1 MNRLER
7 GLLTLADRQ
16 RSEPKNASSF
26 GGVISPSTVSIDQF
40 QTADAAMKLSAVDRC
55 VEVLSDSM
63 AKLPIYV
70 IDRKSR
76 QKVEHPLNRVLSE
89 RPNDVQTPSVA
100 KKMVEANRNCGGNG
114 YLWIRRSPQSLRCD
128 QLIPVPYELVTPWL
142 DTNGRL
148 WYTVIHPFSGQQMQV
163 HYLDMIHLMAYTHNG
178 WKGISVLQRASEVIA
193 AGRAAQQYNM
203 NYYQRGGQPS
213 GVLHTET
220 DLSRVPDKVLEDGTK
235 ISAKDLIRME
245 WEKRY
250 SGPNNAGGTAVLDH
264 GLEYTP
270 ISISNRDAQFVEQSA
285 LSVEDVA
292 RFFGVPLYKLQ
303 AGKQSY
309 SSNEQNAIEYVVSTL
324 HPIVSQ
330 WEDELSFKL
339 LTTSE
344 RARGLEIRIN
354 MMAELRGDFGSR
366 SGWYKA
372 MREIGAFSVNDIM
385 ALEDMPDVEGGDE
398 RYASLNYVPLS
409 LWRDLSIKRA
419 SGNGGTE

>member
-7 GLLTLADRQ
+7 GLLSLAERQ
-16 RSEPKNASSF
+16 TPNARNSTSS
-26 GGVISPSTVSIDQF
+26 GGILSPLSVSPEQF
-40 QTADAAMKLSAVDRC
+40 CTADAAMKLSAVDRC

-63 AKLPIYV
+63 GKLPICV
-70 IDRKSR
+70 MDRTTR
-76 QKVEHPLNRVLSE
+76 EKVTDHPLNRVLSE
-89 RPNDVQTPSVA
+89 RPNEVQTPSVA

-114 YLWIRRSPQSLRCD
+114 YLWIRRSPQSMRCD

-142 DTNGRL
+142 DTGGHL
-148 WYTVIHPFSGQQMQV
+148 WYTVMHPFTGEQMRV
-163 HYLDMIHLMAYTHNG
+163 HQMDMIHLMAYTHNG
-178 WKGISVLQRASEVIA
+178 WYGISVLQRASEVIA

-203 NYYQRGGQPS
+203 AYYQNGGQPS
-213 GVLHTET
+213 GLLYTDS
-220 DLSRVPDKVLEDGTK
+220 DLSRIPDKVLPDGTHL
-235 ISAKDLIRME
+235 SAQDIVRKE

-250 SGPNNAGGTAVLDH
+250 SGPTNAGRVAVLDN
-264 GLEYTP
+264 GLKYQP

-330 WEDELSFKL
+330 WEDELSYKL

-344 RARGLEIRIN
+344 RARGLEIHIN
-354 MMAELRGDFGSR
+354 MMAELRGDFTSR
-366 SGWYKA
+366 SNWYKA
-372 MREIGAFSVNDIM
+372 MRETGVFSVNDIRE
-385 ALEDMPDVEGGDE
+385 LEDMPDVDGGDD

-409 LWRDLSIKRA
+409 IWRELSINRNK
-419 SGNGGTE
+419 GGTA

>member
-16 RSEPKNASSF
+16 RSEPKNTASF

-148 WYTVIHPFSGQQMQV
+148 WYTVFHPFTGEQMQV
-163 HYLDMIHLMAYTHNG
+163 HHLDMIHLMAYTHNG

-344 RARGLEIRIN
+344 RAHGLEIRIN